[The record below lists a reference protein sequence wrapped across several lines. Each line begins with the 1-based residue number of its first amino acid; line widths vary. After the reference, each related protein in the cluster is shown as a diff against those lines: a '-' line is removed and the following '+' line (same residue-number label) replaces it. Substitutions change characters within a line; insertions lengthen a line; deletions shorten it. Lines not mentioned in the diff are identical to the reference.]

1 MTNHELERRN
11 SLVRLLI
18 DETSRIHASLAIVKG
33 TRFRYYKMKLERSWN
48 KCALFSGKMLI
59 VSSVAFGRFVKVLPI
74 LILLDCD
81 ILCRED
87 W

>member
-33 TRFRYYKMKLERSWN
+33 TRFRYYKMKLERS
-48 KCALFSGKMLI
+48 
-59 VSSVAFGRFVKVLPI
+59 
-74 LILLDCD
+74 
-81 ILCRED
+81 
-87 W
+87 

>member
-18 DETSRIHASLAIVKG
+18 DETSRIHASLAVVKG
-33 TRFRYYKMKLERSWN
+33 TRFRHYKTKLERSWN
-48 KCALFSGKMLI
+48 KRALFSGKMLI
-59 VSSVAFGRFVKVLPI
+59 VGSVAFGSSVKLLLI
-74 LILLDCD
+74 LILLDFD
-81 ILCRED
+81 ILRGED